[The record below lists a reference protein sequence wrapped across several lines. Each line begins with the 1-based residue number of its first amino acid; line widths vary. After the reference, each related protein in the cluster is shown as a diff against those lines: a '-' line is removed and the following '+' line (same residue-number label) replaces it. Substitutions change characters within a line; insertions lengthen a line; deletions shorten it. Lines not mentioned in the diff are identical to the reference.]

1 MIQFSK
7 KEQYLMFLGYMKA
20 IDNISQIT
28 QNSADSRQIVMSTIN
43 SRVIEMIYP
52 DGDFEDGNLGDIQ
65 KGMHDLRIDDR
76 VIGIMQELAIQIPKD
91 GKKYTKEDLF
101 STLLDGV
108 EDLEK

>member
-20 IDNISQIT
+20 IDNISQIAA
-28 QNSADSRQIVMSTIN
+28 NSDDSRQIVMSTIN

-52 DGDFEDGNLGDIQ
+52 DNDFENTNLGDMQ

-76 VIGIMQELAIQIPKD
+76 VIGIMQELATQIPKD
-91 GKKYTKEDLF
+91 NRKHTKEDLL
-101 STLLDGV
+101 STLLDKV
-108 EDLEK
+108 EDFKE